1 MLNFLFIFKDVK
13 LFLNQMTKQDPL
25 WVYLEVVL
33 KNNLLFVRTKLYLII
48 KNNKIWTIKIREN
61 RFYKEFFL
69 FLKIIKNL
77 VIFK

>member
-1 MLNFLFIFKDVK
+1 MGIFRSC
-13 LFLNQMTKQDPL
+13 F
-25 WVYLEVVL
+25 

>member
-1 MLNFLFIFKDVK
+1 
-13 LFLNQMTKQDPL
+13 MTKQDPL